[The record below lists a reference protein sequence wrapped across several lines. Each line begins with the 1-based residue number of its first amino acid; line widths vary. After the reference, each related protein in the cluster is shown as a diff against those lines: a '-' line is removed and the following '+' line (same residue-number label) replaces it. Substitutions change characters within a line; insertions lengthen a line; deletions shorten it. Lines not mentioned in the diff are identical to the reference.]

1 MILAPLT
8 GTFATAKKTVD
19 GMVKKRKWEL
29 RLTPVEAAHTM
40 VTPRKSNL
48 KGFDGWGNDL

>member
-1 MILAPLT
+1 LT